1 VRPAEVAIAFDV
13 FRLEVERLKGVD
25 LLDRW
30 IAFEGID
37 ESQVPDLGKLKSFCL
52 EDALNLEFGRGN
64 WQGAVRARKQARAT
78 DAEEF

>member
-30 IAFEGID
+30 IAFEGSD
-37 ESQVPDLGKLKSFCL
+37 ESKVPDLGSLKSLCL
-52 EDALNLEFGRGN
+52 EDALNLEFGRSN
-64 WQGAVRARKQARAT
+64 WRGAVRARKQARAT